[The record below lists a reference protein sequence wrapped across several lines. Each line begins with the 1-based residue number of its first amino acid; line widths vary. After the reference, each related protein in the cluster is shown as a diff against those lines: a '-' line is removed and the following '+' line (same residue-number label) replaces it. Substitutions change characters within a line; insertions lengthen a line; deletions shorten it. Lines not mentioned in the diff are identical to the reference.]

1 MQSVFVQKVN
11 NSTSQCFL
19 AKVGLINSRFAQRL
33 DYSPNTYFCKTNIH
47 TSSENCC
54 FDFSPPPSS
63 SEPLALRT
71 TTALIRHK
79 IPSNTPLMLP
89 GSSTPSRSRNQVQK
103 KKKDWCIALQ
113 QHFRKRKQTDLS
125 RISHVLWQQPEPK
138 GKQEIWQR
146 ISWHGKCD
154 PRRVSISRTTA
165 TYARTLHLKHSKLIP
180 RVTQGP
186 WQSKYKSQKFSK
198 KDDLLPFHSLPHQML
213 QLNSIRFCWDKGFF
227 CRSKCLFTC

>member
-1 MQSVFVQKVN
+1 MRSLSKGSSPVCWCKPLSHYLIKILNMQSVFVQKVN

-63 SEPLALRT
+63 SEPLVLRT

-103 KKKDWCIALQ
+103 KKRLMYCTTAALQ
-113 QHFRKRKQTDLS
+113 KKETDWFVTYKPCVVAATRTKR
-125 RISHVLWQQPEPK
+125 
-138 GKQEIWQR
+138 
-146 ISWHGKCD
+146 
-154 PRRVSISRTTA
+154 
-165 TYARTLHLKHSKLIP
+165 
-180 RVTQGP
+180 
-186 WQSKYKSQKFSK
+186 
-198 KDDLLPFHSLPHQML
+198 
-213 QLNSIRFCWDKGFF
+213 
-227 CRSKCLFTC
+227 

>member
-1 MQSVFVQKVN
+1 MRSLSKGSSPVCWCKPLSHYLIKILNMQSVFVQKVN

-63 SEPLALRT
+63 SEPLVLRT

-103 KKKDWCIALQ
+103 KKNRLMYCTTAALQ
-113 QHFRKRKQTDLS
+113 KKETDWFVTYKPCVVAATRTKR
-125 RISHVLWQQPEPK
+125 
-138 GKQEIWQR
+138 
-146 ISWHGKCD
+146 
-154 PRRVSISRTTA
+154 
-165 TYARTLHLKHSKLIP
+165 
-180 RVTQGP
+180 
-186 WQSKYKSQKFSK
+186 
-198 KDDLLPFHSLPHQML
+198 
-213 QLNSIRFCWDKGFF
+213 
-227 CRSKCLFTC
+227 